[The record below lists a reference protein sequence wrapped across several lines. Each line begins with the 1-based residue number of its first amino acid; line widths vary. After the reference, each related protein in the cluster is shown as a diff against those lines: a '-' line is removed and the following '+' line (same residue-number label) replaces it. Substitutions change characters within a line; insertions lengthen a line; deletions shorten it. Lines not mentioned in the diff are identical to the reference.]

1 MSRTVLRSALRTR
14 NSCASSSRIRIHI
27 IYIYIYIYYIPQ
39 VVTLKAHLLQASR
52 AVHRRPLSAAGA
64 KSLSAWA
71 CRTDRL
77 WYEPKS
83 WRVTPTPNP
92 EKVVIFVYAYCIPH
106 LSLIYVLLV
115 TCVGLHW
122 AFRTM
127 FPNFVRWARCRAL
140 RVKTTRNVRCR
151 PYPLSWHAF
160 ASVAI
165 VGSCAVFRS
174 LALPPRRPRA
184 SAPSR
189 WLHPT
194 YLLA

>member
-1 MSRTVLRSALRTR
+1 MLAHYLCAYAGRTTPRSGHYTGLSQARSRKVGTVVEGAKRKCPSHVE
-14 NSCASSSRIRIHI
+14 NSSPKRAEDSEFVRFVESHQDTYN

-39 VVTLKAHLLQASR
+39 VVALKAHLLQASR

-115 TCVGLHW
+115 TCVGLH
-122 AFRTM
+122 
-127 FPNFVRWARCRAL
+127 
-140 RVKTTRNVRCR
+140 
-151 PYPLSWHAF
+151 
-160 ASVAI
+160 
-165 VGSCAVFRS
+165 
-174 LALPPRRPRA
+174 
-184 SAPSR
+184 
-189 WLHPT
+189 
-194 YLLA
+194 